1 MEKFKGKYRIPSA
14 RWTSWD
20 YSQNAAY
27 FITICAAHREH
38 YFGEVVNGAMT
49 VTPLGQAAFD
59 CWQEI
64 PAHFPFVIL
73 DEFVVMPN
81 HVHGIIV
88 IDKSPTAVMAVET
101 QDFASLRQQQCEK
114 IVLPPSCHG
123 HLGAIV
129 HKRRTVHLFSEL
141 PHKIDIH
148 DMRLVGAEKGGAGQ
162 YIFHFLEIARHQAAL
177 PVGEIHKRIIAATL
191 QSGNFICLRKNAAR
205 TYG

>member
-101 QDFASLRQQQCEK
+101 QDFASLQPSRGRFGPQSQNLASIVRGYKIGVTKFARQNEIPFRWQE
-114 IVLPPSCHG
+114 
-123 HLGAIV
+123 
-129 HKRRTVHLFSEL
+129 RY
-141 PHKIDIH
+141 H
-148 DMRLVGAEKGGAGQ
+148 DHVIRNDGEYNRIRQ
-162 YIFHFLEIARHQAAL
+162 YIQQNPSKWKED
-177 PVGEIHKRIIAATL
+177 
-191 QSGNFICLRKNAAR
+191 
-205 TYG
+205 TYYAPG